1 MSVAETESFSASAQE
16 MHCVQSNITSRIRRL
31 EAHLGQPVFER
42 GRGGARITEFGQLLR
57 QHAEDLLPR
66 FDAAERDLLDAAGI
80 SAPLR
85 LGAMETTAAARLP
98 SILKALKQL
107 CPTAPISLRT
117 GPTGELLSLLW
128 NRKIDTAFVASPID
142 ENRFHSV
149 PAFREHLVLA
159 RSAANNQTGPL
170 LAFRSG
176 CSYRATAESW
186 LRSDGKSDTEIIE
199 MGTFEGILGCVEA
212 GMGFAIAP
220 ESAIRTYHGVGSLN
234 LTALPAPYASVETH
248 LTWRIDHK
256 PSHAHQAL
264 CHLVGENLAESS

>member
-1 MSVAETESFSASAQE
+1 MDILLLRTFMSIIETGSFSASAQE

-31 EAHLGQPVFER
+31 ETHLGQPVFER
-42 GRGGARITEFGQLLR
+42 GRGGARVTEFGQLLR

-66 FDAAERDLLDAAGI
+66 FDAAERDLLDAAGV

-98 SILKALKQL
+98 SMLKALKQL

-117 GPTGELLSLLW
+117 GPTGELVSLLW
-128 NRKIDTAFVASPID
+128 GRKIDTAFVASPID
-142 ENRFHSV
+142 ESRFRSV

-159 RSAANNQTGPL
+159 RSATNDQAGPL

-199 MGTFEGILGCVEA
+199 MGTLEGILG
-212 GMGFAIAP
+212 
-220 ESAIRTYHGVGSLN
+220 
-234 LTALPAPYASVETH
+234 
-248 LTWRIDHK
+248 
-256 PSHAHQAL
+256 
-264 CHLVGENLAESS
+264 